1 MTTSIPWC
9 SGAERNLGRCF
20 GNQGGGR
27 SADGKTEGRVER
39 KHGSEQLGDAKEILL
54 PNTQTLTA
62 HRPSEFAC
70 LVIRYIM
77 WFSEG

>member
-9 SGAERNLGRCF
+9 SGTEWNLGRCF

-39 KHGSEQLGDAKEILL
+39 KHGSEQLSDVNEILL
-54 PNTQTLTA
+54 PKMQTVTW
-62 HRPSEFAC
+62 PSEFAC

-77 WFSEG
+77 WFLEG